1 MTTSHTPSLTLTVE
15 TERTAIVVRVA
26 GDLDYESCD
35 ELVSTVDGQLAR
47 WPRGGPGL
55 TALRL
60 DFAGLGAVD
69 SMGLSALLTIRRRTD
84 AAAID
89 LRLDERPPAL
99 QRLLE
104 ITGSL
109 EHLTAPFEDSH
120 AGVQPGAG

>member
-55 TALRL
+55 TALHL

-120 AGVQPGAG
+120 AGEQPGAG